1 MTMKGTKCFFD
12 LLVAILLLSFSG
24 CTFDSDEFTSQTDG
38 DALVTFSIQL
48 PSAKIPA
55 TRALGAVDEDE
66 VSTIDVLVFEP
77 SGGKYIYSA
86 QCNGNDISTDAGNN
100 RKKTFTVKLRQGNFD
115 LAIVANA
122 RSILTG
128 APLTGMTK
136 SAALSA
142 LTAEMPTSGKWITDK
157 GDTHYTPFPMWGN
170 IGDKTINES
179 TNLTGSNAVSLT
191 RMVAKVDVKVD
202 AAVNNFT
209 LTSVHVFNYNTQ
221 GTVVP
226 KAITPTIPST
236 STLTEGPLKYD
247 NSSKIE
253 INTTTNSCENEIYLF
268 ESENHTGTGH
278 TTEKD
283 LLQRTCIVV
292 GGIYDMDG
300 SPTYYRVDFSNGS
313 GASRTFLDVLR
324 NYQYIFNIT
333 RVSGSGYSTPESAF
347 RGGPAN
353 IEANVLEWNQAD
365 MRYAVWDRQNILS
378 VSQEQ
383 YYFPWDEK
391 KTEDDYN
398 VLYVMTDYVT
408 TVSGAKSGWYVDEIV
423 DAADGTTPVTW
434 VTLSSDHGAANSK
447 TKVILTVSENSST
460 SSRRAIIRIIAGR
473 LHYEV
478 CVTQGGC
485 WARSNIVWDGF
496 KLTFAVTQE
505 DNNLIPVNSQGVFFR
520 WGSLVAISP
529 ASLLGTNIDYIA
541 GQYPSGHIL
550 YSPTGIYNY
559 VWNNIPYISET
570 TVAPFDD
577 DRPTEDDFATYNSGT
592 GFDATTGKGD
602 ICRYIS
608 AQGWVSGNWRLPTAD
623 EMTKLIAEQT
633 SISNGDFTNTNI
645 TPNGAHNSSGK
656 GLNAY
661 GYYQYVSGRWLGAGA
676 TSSSGETN
684 PIIGVYFPAGGF
696 RTASGSAGYAG
707 NEGYYWSGT
716 TLYTY
721 IHCLNVLSDVVKRP
735 TVSRINGMAVRCV
748 RE

>member
-1 MTMKGTKCFFD
+1 MTMKETKCFFD

-485 WARSNIVWDGF
+485 WARSNIIWDGL
-496 KLTFAVTQE
+496 KLTFAVTPE
-505 DNNLIPVNSQGVFFR
+505 DNNSIPANSQGVFFR

-529 ASLLGTNIDYIA
+529 ASLSGTNPAYIA

-570 TVAPFDD
+570 VAPFDN
-577 DRPTEDDFATYNSGT
+577 DRPTEDDFATYNSGA
-592 GFDATTGKGD
+592 GFDATTAKGD

-623 EMTKLIAEQT
+623 EYEKLITEEY
-633 SISNGDFTNTNI
+633 SIANNGGFADMHV
-645 TPNGAHNSSGK
+645 TPNGANNDSGK
-656 GLNAY
+656 GLNAF
-661 GYYQYVSGRWLGAGA
+661 GYYQHISGRWLGAGV
-676 TSSSGETN
+676 TTSSGETN
-684 PIIGVYFPAGGF
+684 PIVGVYFPASGNRLTG
-696 RTASGSAGYAG
+696 TANAAATF
-707 NEGYYWSGT
+707 GYYWSGSSGDTKHGGNLDVYVGSAFT
-716 TLYTY
+716 TNNTRGF
-721 IHCLNVLSDVVKRP
+721 SF
-735 TVSRINGMAVRCV
+735 SVRCV